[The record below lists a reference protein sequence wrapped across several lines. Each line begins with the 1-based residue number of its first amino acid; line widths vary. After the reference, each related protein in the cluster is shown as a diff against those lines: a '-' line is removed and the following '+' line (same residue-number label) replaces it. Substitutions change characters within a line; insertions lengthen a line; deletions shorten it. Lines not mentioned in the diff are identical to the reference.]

1 MKYLWS
7 GLAAGLLSASH
18 AGAVEF
24 IETDQTLNDDHFYR
38 AVACG
43 AAPGADCTRQF
54 ARWPAEKA
62 RELTVSLR
70 GIDPEFPVYKLSWV
84 RAALDEAIDEIN
96 KAGAAINLVRRADAL
111 PADIPIFLTAQGAEK
126 WCKIPAIT
134 ALMDRRLRRVLS
146 PCGGGMETSRRQRL
160 HLAQMCAGALSG
172 LFCSKNWFRPW
183 ALRPI
188 FEAPPIA
195 GNPSLTKTA
204 TRSPDL
210 KVRTGRP
217 FAVIIRQTVRCPSR
231 PAISI

>member
-24 IETDQTLNDDHFYR
+24 IETDQILNDDYFYR

-111 PADIPIFLTAQGAEK
+111 SADIPIFLTGAGRGEVVQDTGYHGLDGSTIEAGLVTV
-126 WCKIPAIT
+126 WWWDGDISTAAVALSADVRRRSIRSILLEELVQALGLATDIRGPAYRGKSIFDEDSNAVT
-134 ALMDRRLRRVLS
+134 RLEGQDREALRRHYPTDS
-146 PCGGGMETSRRQRL
+146 
-160 HLAQMCAGALSG
+160 QMSQSAS
-172 LFCSKNWFRPW
+172 N
-183 ALRPI
+183 
-188 FEAPPIA
+188 
-195 GNPSLTKTA
+195 
-204 TRSPDL
+204 
-210 KVRTGRP
+210 
-217 FAVIIRQTVRCPSR
+217 
-231 PAISI
+231 